1 MAKPQ
6 RPGKG
11 ESVLCLPRDYTVVDT
26 ETTGLSTESCCLIE
40 VSALRVR
47 EGRVAAEFST
57 LIRPPWREVQKN
69 GQWQQGYVDDFI
81 QGLTGITD
89 EMLEGAPL
97 PEEALPQ
104 VEDFLGRDL
113 LLGHNVGFDTA
124 FLYDS
129 FQKYLGRPLGN
140 NSLDQLRLARKLL
153 PQLPHHRLGDVA
165 AALGV
170 PYLGAHRALGDCRI
184 TQACYLALR
193 DLAHTRYTGEELARL
208 FDKKKKPPAPR
219 PAADPSHPFYGK
231 RVAFAGELSTLTRR
245 QAKELVQNA
254 GGIPADSPSGGPA
267 DYLVVG
273 GAALPVLRGKG
284 ATLLSEAAFLAL
296 AKGGGEPK

>member
-170 PYLGAHRALGDCRI
+170 PYEGAHRALADCWI
-184 TQACYLALR
+184 TYGCYEKLRALALSQGTEEEFLQR
-193 DLAHTRYTGEELARL
+193 FEKKQPPKPRYPGV
-208 FDKKKKPPAPR
+208 PG
-219 PAADPSHPFYGK
+219 HPFYQK
-231 RVAFAGELSTLTRR
+231 TLVLTGS
-245 QAKELVQNA
+245 LDTSQNREAVLRA
-254 GGIPADSPSGGPA
+254 GGKVGKEVAAGVDFVAIPAPGEKPLPGKEGGPSI
-267 DYLVVG
+267 LPQ
-273 GAALPVLRGKG
+273 GAFFR
-284 ATLLSEAAFLAL
+284 LL
-296 AKGGGEPK
+296 GQGQTP

>member
-153 PQLPHHRLGDVA
+153 PHLPHHRLGDVA

-170 PYLGAHRALGDCRI
+170 PYEGAHRALADCWI
-184 TQACYLALR
+184 TYGCYEKLRALALSQG
-193 DLAHTRYTGEELARL
+193 TEEEFLQR
-208 FDKKKKPPAPR
+208 FEKKKPPKPR
-219 PAADPSHPFYGK
+219 YPGVPGHPFYQK
-231 RVAFAGELSTLTRR
+231 TLVLTGS
-245 QAKELVQNA
+245 LDTSQNREAVLRA
-254 GGIPADSPSGGPA
+254 GGKVGKEVAAGVDFVAIPAPGEKPLPGKEGGP
-267 DYLVVG
+267 YILPQ
-273 GAALPVLRGKG
+273 GAFYR
-284 ATLLSEAAFLAL
+284 LLGQSQT
-296 AKGGGEPK
+296 P

>member
-69 GQWQQGYVDDFI
+69 GQWQEGYVDDFI

-104 VEDFLGRDL
+104 VEDFLGQDL

-140 NSLDQLRLARKLL
+140 NSLDQLRLARNLL

-170 PYLGAHRALGDCRI
+170 PYEGAHRALADCWI
-184 TQACYLALR
+184 TYGCYEKLRALALSQG
-193 DLAHTRYTGEELARL
+193 TEEEFLQR
-208 FDKKKKPPAPR
+208 FEKKKPPKPR
-219 PAADPSHPFYGK
+219 YPGVPGHPFYQK
-231 RVAFAGELSTLTRR
+231 TLVLTGR
-245 QAKELVQNA
+245 LDTPQNREAVLRA
-254 GGIPADSPSGGPA
+254 GGKVGKEVAAGVDFVAIPAPGEKPLPGKEGGPSI
-267 DYLVVG
+267 LPQ
-273 GAALPVLRGKG
+273 GAFYR
-284 ATLLSEAAFLAL
+284 LLGQSQT
-296 AKGGGEPK
+296 P

>member
-47 EGRVAAEFST
+47 QGRVAAEFST

-170 PYLGAHRALGDCRI
+170 PYEGAHRALADCWI
-184 TQACYLALR
+184 TYGCYEKLRALALSQG
-193 DLAHTRYTGEELARL
+193 TEEEFLQR
-208 FDKKKKPPAPR
+208 FEKKKPAKPR
-219 PAADPSHPFYGK
+219 YPGVPGHPFYQK
-231 RVAFAGELSTLTRR
+231 TLVLTGS
-245 QAKELVQNA
+245 LDTSQNREAVLRA
-254 GGIPADSPSGGPA
+254 GGKVGKEVAAGVDFVAIPAPGEKPLPGKEGGP
-267 DYLVVG
+267 YILPQ
-273 GAALPVLRGKG
+273 GAFYR
-284 ATLLSEAAFLAL
+284 LLGQSQT
-296 AKGGGEPK
+296 P

>member
-170 PYLGAHRALGDCRI
+170 PYQGAHRALADCWI
-184 TQACYLALR
+184 TYGCYEKLRALALSQG
-193 DLAHTRYTGEELARL
+193 TEEEFLRR
-208 FDKKKKPPAPR
+208 FEKKKPPKPR
-219 PAADPSHPFYGK
+219 YPGVPGHPFYQK
-231 RVAFAGELSTLTRR
+231 TLVLTGR
-245 QAKELVQNA
+245 LDTPQNREAVLRA
-254 GGIPADSPSGGPA
+254 GGKVGKEVAAGVDFVAIPAPGEKPLPGKEGGP
-267 DYLVVG
+267 YILPQ
-273 GAALPVLRGKG
+273 GAFYR
-284 ATLLSEAAFLAL
+284 LLGQSQT
-296 AKGGGEPK
+296 P

>member
-170 PYLGAHRALGDCRI
+170 PYQGAHRALADCWI
-184 TQACYLALR
+184 TYGCYEKLRALALSQG
-193 DLAHTRYTGEELARL
+193 TEEEFLRR
-208 FDKKKKPPAPR
+208 FEKKKSPKPRYPGVPG
-219 PAADPSHPFYGK
+219 HPFYQK
-231 RVAFAGELSTLTRR
+231 TLVLTGR
-245 QAKELVQNA
+245 LDTPQNREAVLRA
-254 GGIPADSPSGGPA
+254 GGKVGKEVAAGVDFVAIPAPGEKPLPGKEGGPSI
-267 DYLVVG
+267 
-273 GAALPVLRGKG
+273 LPQDVFYR
-284 ATLLSEAAFLAL
+284 LL
-296 AKGGGEPK
+296 GQGQTP

>member
-11 ESVLCLPRDYTVVDT
+11 ESVLCLPQDYTVVDT

-170 PYLGAHRALGDCRI
+170 PYEGAHRALADCWI
-184 TQACYLALR
+184 TYGCYEKLRALALSQG
-193 DLAHTRYTGEELARL
+193 TEEEFLQR
-208 FDKKKKPPAPR
+208 FEKKKPPKPR
-219 PAADPSHPFYGK
+219 YPGVPGHPFYQK
-231 RVAFAGELSTLTRR
+231 TLVLTGS
-245 QAKELVQNA
+245 LDTPQNREAVLRA
-254 GGIPADSPSGGPA
+254 GGKVGKEVAAGVDFVAIPAPGEKPLPGKEGGP
-267 DYLVVG
+267 YILPQ
-273 GAALPVLRGKG
+273 GAFYR
-284 ATLLSEAAFLAL
+284 LLGQSQT
-296 AKGGGEPK
+296 P

>member
-170 PYLGAHRALGDCRI
+170 PYQGAHRALADCWI
-184 TQACYLALR
+184 TYGCYEKLRALALSQG
-193 DLAHTRYTGEELARL
+193 TEEEFLQR
-208 FDKKKKPPAPR
+208 FEKKKPAKPR
-219 PAADPSHPFYGK
+219 YPGVPGHPFYQK
-231 RVAFAGELSTLTRR
+231 TLVLTGS
-245 QAKELVQNA
+245 LDTPQNREAVLRA
-254 GGIPADSPSGGPA
+254 GGKVGKEVAAGVDFVAIPAPGEKPLPGKEGGP
-267 DYLVVG
+267 YILPQ
-273 GAALPVLRGKG
+273 GAFYR
-284 ATLLSEAAFLAL
+284 LLGQSQT
-296 AKGGGEPK
+296 P

>member
-140 NSLDQLRLARKLL
+140 SSLDQLRLARKLL

-170 PYLGAHRALGDCRI
+170 PYQGAHRALADCWI
-184 TQACYLALR
+184 TYGCYEKLRALALSQG
-193 DLAHTRYTGEELARL
+193 TEEEFLRR
-208 FDKKKKPPAPR
+208 FEKKKPPKPR
-219 PAADPSHPFYGK
+219 YPGVPGHPFYQK
-231 RVAFAGELSTLTRR
+231 TLVLTGS
-245 QAKELVQNA
+245 LDTSQNREAVLRA
-254 GGIPADSPSGGPA
+254 GGNVGKEVAAGVDFVAIPAPGEKPLPGKEGGP
-267 DYLVVG
+267 YILPQ
-273 GAALPVLRGKG
+273 GAFYR
-284 ATLLSEAAFLAL
+284 LL
-296 AKGGGEPK
+296 GQGQTP

>member
-140 NSLDQLRLARKLL
+140 SSLDQLRLARKLL

-170 PYLGAHRALGDCRI
+170 PYQGAHRALADCWI
-184 TQACYLALR
+184 TYGCYEKLRALALSQG
-193 DLAHTRYTGEELARL
+193 TEEEFLQR
-208 FDKKKKPPAPR
+208 FEKKKPPKPR
-219 PAADPSHPFYGK
+219 YPGVPGHPFYQK
-231 RVAFAGELSTLTRR
+231 TLVLTGS
-245 QAKELVQNA
+245 LDTSQNREAVLRA
-254 GGIPADSPSGGPA
+254 GGKVGKEVAAGVDFVAIPAPGEKPLPGKEGGP
-267 DYLVVG
+267 YILPQ
-273 GAALPVLRGKG
+273 GAFYR
-284 ATLLSEAAFLAL
+284 LLGQSQT
-296 AKGGGEPK
+296 P

>member
-26 ETTGLSTESCCLIE
+26 ETTGLSSESCCLIE

-170 PYLGAHRALGDCRI
+170 PYQGAHRALADCWI
-184 TQACYLALR
+184 TYGCYEKLRALALSQG
-193 DLAHTRYTGEELARL
+193 TEEEFLQR
-208 FDKKKKPPAPR
+208 FEKKKPPKPR
-219 PAADPSHPFYGK
+219 YPGVPGHPFYQK
-231 RVAFAGELSTLTRR
+231 TLVLTGR
-245 QAKELVQNA
+245 LDTPQNREAVLRA
-254 GGIPADSPSGGPA
+254 GGKVGKEVAAGVDFVAIPAPGEKPLPGKEGGP
-267 DYLVVG
+267 YILPQ
-273 GAALPVLRGKG
+273 GAFYR
-284 ATLLSEAAFLAL
+284 LLGQSQT
-296 AKGGGEPK
+296 P

>member
-47 EGRVAAEFST
+47 QGRVAAEFST

-69 GQWQQGYVDDFI
+69 GQWQEGYVDDFI

-104 VEDFLGRDL
+104 VEAFLGQDL

-170 PYLGAHRALGDCRI
+170 PYEGAHRALADCWI
-184 TQACYLALR
+184 TYGCYEKLRALALSQG
-193 DLAHTRYTGEELARL
+193 TEEEFLQR
-208 FDKKKKPPAPR
+208 FEKKKSPKPRYPGVPG
-219 PAADPSHPFYGK
+219 HPFYQK
-231 RVAFAGELSTLTRR
+231 TLVLTGS
-245 QAKELVQNA
+245 LDTPQNREAVLRA
-254 GGIPADSPSGGPA
+254 GGKVGKEVAAGVDFVAIPAPGEKPLPGKEGDPSI
-267 DYLVVG
+267 
-273 GAALPVLRGKG
+273 LPQDAFYR
-284 ATLLSEAAFLAL
+284 LL
-296 AKGGGEPK
+296 GQGQTP

>member
-140 NSLDQLRLARKLL
+140 SSLDQLRLARKLL

-170 PYLGAHRALGDCRI
+170 PYEGAHRALADCWI
-184 TQACYLALR
+184 TYGCYEKLRALALSQG
-193 DLAHTRYTGEELARL
+193 TEEEFLQR
-208 FDKKKKPPAPR
+208 FEKKKSPKPRYPGVPG
-219 PAADPSHPFYGK
+219 HPFYQK
-231 RVAFAGELSTLTRR
+231 TLVLTGS
-245 QAKELVQNA
+245 LDTPQNREAVLRA
-254 GGIPADSPSGGPA
+254 GGKVGKEVAAGVDFVAIPAPGEKPLPGKEGGP
-267 DYLVVG
+267 YILPQ
-273 GAALPVLRGKG
+273 GAFYR
-284 ATLLSEAAFLAL
+284 LLGQSQT
-296 AKGGGEPK
+296 P

>member
-97 PEEALPQ
+97 PEETLPQ

-170 PYLGAHRALGDCRI
+170 PYEGAHRALADCWI
-184 TQACYLALR
+184 TYGCYEKLRALALSQG
-193 DLAHTRYTGEELARL
+193 TEEEFLQR
-208 FDKKKKPPAPR
+208 FEKKKPAKPR
-219 PAADPSHPFYGK
+219 YPGVPGHPFYQK
-231 RVAFAGELSTLTRR
+231 TLVLTGS
-245 QAKELVQNA
+245 LDTPQNREAVLRA
-254 GGIPADSPSGGPA
+254 GGKVGKEVAAGVDFVAIPAPGEKPLPGKEGGP
-267 DYLVVG
+267 YILPQ
-273 GAALPVLRGKG
+273 GAFYR
-284 ATLLSEAAFLAL
+284 LLGQSQT
-296 AKGGGEPK
+296 P

>member
-47 EGRVAAEFST
+47 EGRVTAEFST

-69 GQWQQGYVDDFI
+69 GQWQEGYVDDFI

-153 PQLPHHRLGDVA
+153 PHLPHHRLGDVA

-170 PYLGAHRALGDCRI
+170 PYQGAHRALADCWI
-184 TQACYLALR
+184 TYGCYEKLRALALSQG
-193 DLAHTRYTGEELARL
+193 TEEEFLQR
-208 FDKKKKPPAPR
+208 FEKKKSPKPRYPGVPG
-219 PAADPSHPFYGK
+219 HPFYQK
-231 RVAFAGELSTLTRR
+231 TLVLTGS
-245 QAKELVQNA
+245 LDTSQNREAVLRA
-254 GGIPADSPSGGPA
+254 GGKVGKEVAAGVDFVAIPAPGEKPLPGKEGGPSI
-267 DYLVVG
+267 LPQ
-273 GAALPVLRGKG
+273 GAFYR
-284 ATLLSEAAFLAL
+284 LL
-296 AKGGGEPK
+296 GQGQTP

>member
-153 PQLPHHRLGDVA
+153 PHLPHHRLGDVA

-170 PYLGAHRALGDCRI
+170 PYQGAHRALADCWI
-184 TQACYLALR
+184 TYGCYEKLRALALSQG
-193 DLAHTRYTGEELARL
+193 TEEEFLQR
-208 FDKKKKPPAPR
+208 FEKKKSPKPRYPGVPG
-219 PAADPSHPFYGK
+219 HPFYQK
-231 RVAFAGELSTLTRR
+231 TLVLIGSLDTP
-245 QAKELVQNA
+245 QNREAVLRA
-254 GGIPADSPSGGPA
+254 GGKVGKEVAAGVDFVAIPAPGEKPLPGKEGGPSI
-267 DYLVVG
+267 LPQ
-273 GAALPVLRGKG
+273 GAFYR
-284 ATLLSEAAFLAL
+284 LL
-296 AKGGGEPK
+296 GQGQTP

>member
-11 ESVLCLPRDYTVVDT
+11 ESVLCLPQDYTVVDT

-69 GQWQQGYVDDFI
+69 GQWQEGYVDDFI

-104 VEDFLGRDL
+104 VEAFLGQDL

-129 FQKYLGRPLGN
+129 FQRYLGRPLGN

-170 PYLGAHRALGDCRI
+170 PYEGAHRALADCWI
-184 TQACYLALR
+184 TYGCYEKLRALALSQG
-193 DLAHTRYTGEELARL
+193 TEEEFLQR
-208 FDKKKKPPAPR
+208 FEKKKSPKPRYPGVPG
-219 PAADPSHPFYGK
+219 HPFYQK
-231 RVAFAGELSTLTRR
+231 TLVLTGS
-245 QAKELVQNA
+245 LDTSQNREAVLRA
-254 GGIPADSPSGGPA
+254 GGKVGKEVAAGVDFVAIPAPGEKPLPGKEGGPSI
-267 DYLVVG
+267 LPQ
-273 GAALPVLRGKG
+273 GAFYR
-284 ATLLSEAAFLAL
+284 LL
-296 AKGGGEPK
+296 GQGQTP

>member
-170 PYLGAHRALGDCRI
+170 PYQGAHRALADCWI
-184 TQACYLALR
+184 TYGCYEKLRALALSQG
-193 DLAHTRYTGEELARL
+193 TEEEFLRR
-208 FDKKKKPPAPR
+208 FEKKKSPKPRYPGVPG
-219 PAADPSHPFYGK
+219 HPFYQK
-231 RVAFAGELSTLTRR
+231 TLVLTGS
-245 QAKELVQNA
+245 LDTPQNREAVLRA
-254 GGIPADSPSGGPA
+254 GGKVGKEVAAGVDFVAIPAPGEKPLPGKEGGP
-267 DYLVVG
+267 YILPQ
-273 GAALPVLRGKG
+273 GAFYR
-284 ATLLSEAAFLAL
+284 LLGQSQT
-296 AKGGGEPK
+296 P

>member
-11 ESVLCLPRDYTVVDT
+11 ESVLCLPQDYTVVDT

-69 GQWQQGYVDDFI
+69 GQWQEGYVDDFI

-104 VEDFLGRDL
+104 VEEFLGRDL

-140 NSLDQLRLARKLL
+140 NSLDQLRLARNLL

-170 PYLGAHRALGDCRI
+170 PYQGAHRALADCWI
-184 TQACYLALR
+184 TYGCYEKLRALALSQG
-193 DLAHTRYTGEELARL
+193 TEEEFLQR
-208 FDKKKKPPAPR
+208 FEKKKPPKPR
-219 PAADPSHPFYGK
+219 YPGVPGHPFYQK
-231 RVAFAGELSTLTRR
+231 TLVLTGS
-245 QAKELVQNA
+245 LDTPQNREAVLRA
-254 GGIPADSPSGGPA
+254 GGKVGKEVAAGVDFVAIPAPGEKPLHGKEGGPSI
-267 DYLVVG
+267 LPQ
-273 GAALPVLRGKG
+273 GAFYR
-284 ATLLSEAAFLAL
+284 LL
-296 AKGGGEPK
+296 GQGQTP

>member
-153 PQLPHHRLGDVA
+153 PHLPHHRLGDVA

-170 PYLGAHRALGDCRI
+170 PYEGAHRALADCWI
-184 TQACYLALR
+184 TYGCYEKLRALALSQGTEDEFLR
-193 DLAHTRYTGEELARL
+193 RFE
-208 FDKKKKPPAPR
+208 KKKSPKPCYPGVPG
-219 PAADPSHPFYGK
+219 HPFYQK
-231 RVAFAGELSTLTRR
+231 TLVLTGS
-245 QAKELVQNA
+245 LDTPQNREAVLRA
-254 GGIPADSPSGGPA
+254 GGKVGKEVAAGVDFVAIPAPGEKPLPGKEGGPSI
-267 DYLVVG
+267 LPQ
-273 GAALPVLRGKG
+273 GAFYR
-284 ATLLSEAAFLAL
+284 LLGQSQT
-296 AKGGGEPK
+296 P

>member
-170 PYLGAHRALGDCRI
+170 PYQGAHRALADCWI
-184 TQACYLALR
+184 TYGCYEKLRALALSQG
-193 DLAHTRYTGEELARL
+193 TEEEFLQR
-208 FDKKKKPPAPR
+208 FEKKKPPKPR
-219 PAADPSHPFYGK
+219 YPGVPGHPFYQK
-231 RVAFAGELSTLTRR
+231 TLVLTGS
-245 QAKELVQNA
+245 LDTPQNREAVLRA
-254 GGIPADSPSGGPA
+254 GGKVGKEVAAGVDFVAIPAPGEKPLPGKEGGP
-267 DYLVVG
+267 YILPQ
-273 GAALPVLRGKG
+273 GAFYR
-284 ATLLSEAAFLAL
+284 LLGQSQT
-296 AKGGGEPK
+296 P

>member
-170 PYLGAHRALGDCRI
+170 PYEGAHRALADCWI
-184 TQACYLALR
+184 SYGCYEKLRALALSQG
-193 DLAHTRYTGEELARL
+193 TEEEFLQR
-208 FDKKKKPPAPR
+208 FEKKKSAKPRYPGVPG
-219 PAADPSHPFYGK
+219 HPFYQK
-231 RVAFAGELSTLTRR
+231 TLVLTGS
-245 QAKELVQNA
+245 LDTSQNREAVLRA
-254 GGIPADSPSGGPA
+254 GGKVGKEVAAGVDFVAIPAPGEKPLPGKEGGPSI
-267 DYLVVG
+267 LPQ
-273 GAALPVLRGKG
+273 GAFYR
-284 ATLLSEAAFLAL
+284 LL
-296 AKGGGEPK
+296 GQGQTP

>member
-47 EGRVAAEFST
+47 EGRVAADFST

-69 GQWQQGYVDDFI
+69 GQWQEGYVDDFI

-104 VEDFLGRDL
+104 VEDFLGGDL

-170 PYLGAHRALGDCRI
+170 PYQGAHRALADCWI
-184 TQACYLALR
+184 TYGCYEKLRALALSQG
-193 DLAHTRYTGEELARL
+193 TEEEFLQR
-208 FDKKKKPPAPR
+208 FEKKKSPKPRYPGVPG
-219 PAADPSHPFYGK
+219 HPFYQK
-231 RVAFAGELSTLTRR
+231 TLVLTGS
-245 QAKELVQNA
+245 LDTPQNREAVLRA
-254 GGIPADSPSGGPA
+254 GGKVGKEVAAGVDFVAIPAPGEKPLPGKEGGPSI
-267 DYLVVG
+267 LPQ
-273 GAALPVLRGKG
+273 GAFYR
-284 ATLLSEAAFLAL
+284 LL
-296 AKGGGEPK
+296 GQGQTP

>member
-113 LLGHNVGFDTA
+113 LLGHNVGFATA

-153 PQLPHHRLGDVA
+153 PQLSHHRLGDVA

-170 PYLGAHRALGDCRI
+170 PYQGAHRALADCWI
-184 TQACYLALR
+184 TYGCYEKLRALALSQG
-193 DLAHTRYTGEELARL
+193 TEEEFLQR
-208 FDKKKKPPAPR
+208 FEKKKPPKPR
-219 PAADPSHPFYGK
+219 YPGVPGHPFYQK
-231 RVAFAGELSTLTRR
+231 TLVLTGS
-245 QAKELVQNA
+245 LDTSQNREAVLRA
-254 GGIPADSPSGGPA
+254 GGKVGKEVAAGVDFVAIPAPGEKPLPGKEGGP
-267 DYLVVG
+267 YILPQ
-273 GAALPVLRGKG
+273 GAFYR
-284 ATLLSEAAFLAL
+284 LLGQSQT
-296 AKGGGEPK
+296 P

>member
-153 PQLPHHRLGDVA
+153 PHLPHHRLGDVA

-170 PYLGAHRALGDCRI
+170 PYQGAHRALADCWI
-184 TQACYLALR
+184 TYGCYEKLRALALSQG
-193 DLAHTRYTGEELARL
+193 TEEEFLQR
-208 FDKKKKPPAPR
+208 FEKKKPPKPR
-219 PAADPSHPFYGK
+219 YPGVPGHPFYQK
-231 RVAFAGELSTLTRR
+231 TLVLTGS
-245 QAKELVQNA
+245 LDTSQNREAVLRA
-254 GGIPADSPSGGPA
+254 GGKVGKEVAAGVDFVVIPAPGEKPLPGKEGGP
-267 DYLVVG
+267 YILPQ
-273 GAALPVLRGKG
+273 GAFYR
-284 ATLLSEAAFLAL
+284 LLGQSQT
-296 AKGGGEPK
+296 P

>member
-26 ETTGLSTESCCLIE
+26 ETTGLSSESCCLIE

-170 PYLGAHRALGDCRI
+170 PYQGAHRALADCWI
-184 TQACYLALR
+184 TYGCYEKLRALALSQG
-193 DLAHTRYTGEELARL
+193 TEEEFLRR
-208 FDKKKKPPAPR
+208 FEKKKPPKPR
-219 PAADPSHPFYGK
+219 YPGVPGHPFYQK
-231 RVAFAGELSTLTRR
+231 TLVLTGR
-245 QAKELVQNA
+245 LDTPQNREAVLRA
-254 GGIPADSPSGGPA
+254 GGKVGKEVAAGVDFVAIPAPGEKPLPGKEGGPSI
-267 DYLVVG
+267 LPQ
-273 GAALPVLRGKG
+273 GAFYR
-284 ATLLSEAAFLAL
+284 LL
-296 AKGGGEPK
+296 GQGQTP

>member
-47 EGRVAAEFST
+47 EGQVAAEFST

-170 PYLGAHRALGDCRI
+170 PYQGAHRALADCWI
-184 TQACYLALR
+184 TYGCYEKLRALALSQG
-193 DLAHTRYTGEELARL
+193 TEEEFLQR
-208 FDKKKKPPAPR
+208 FEKKKPPKPR
-219 PAADPSHPFYGK
+219 YPGVPGHPFYQK
-231 RVAFAGELSTLTRR
+231 TLVLTGS
-245 QAKELVQNA
+245 LDTSQNREAVLRA
-254 GGIPADSPSGGPA
+254 GGKVGKEVAAGVDFVAIPAPGEKPLPGKEGGPSI
-267 DYLVVG
+267 LPQ
-273 GAALPVLRGKG
+273 GAFYR
-284 ATLLSEAAFLAL
+284 LL
-296 AKGGGEPK
+296 GQGQTP

>member
-140 NSLDQLRLARKLL
+140 SSLDQLRLARKLL

-170 PYLGAHRALGDCRI
+170 PYQGAHRALADCWI
-184 TQACYLALR
+184 TYGCYEKLRALALSQG
-193 DLAHTRYTGEELARL
+193 TEEEFLQR
-208 FDKKKKPPAPR
+208 FEKKKPAKPR
-219 PAADPSHPFYGK
+219 YPGVPGHPFYQK
-231 RVAFAGELSTLTRR
+231 TLVLTGS
-245 QAKELVQNA
+245 LDTSQNREAVLRA
-254 GGIPADSPSGGPA
+254 GGKVGKEVAAGVDFVAIPAPGEKPLPGKEGGP
-267 DYLVVG
+267 YILPQ
-273 GAALPVLRGKG
+273 GAFYR
-284 ATLLSEAAFLAL
+284 LLGQSQT
-296 AKGGGEPK
+296 P

>member
-11 ESVLCLPRDYTVVDT
+11 ESVLCQPRDDTVVDT
-26 ETTGLSTESCCLIE
+26 ETTGLSTGSCCLIG

-47 EGRVAAEFST
+47 EGRVAAESST

-104 VEDFLGRDL
+104 VEDFLARDL

-170 PYLGAHRALGDCRI
+170 PYQGAHRALADCWI
-184 TQACYLALR
+184 TYGCYEKLRALALSQG
-193 DLAHTRYTGEELARL
+193 TEEEFLQR
-208 FDKKKKPPAPR
+208 FEKKKPPKPR
-219 PAADPSHPFYGK
+219 YPGVPGHPFYQK
-231 RVAFAGELSTLTRR
+231 TLVLTGS
-245 QAKELVQNA
+245 LDTSQNREAVLRA
-254 GGIPADSPSGGPA
+254 GGKVGKEVAAGVDFVAIPAPGEKPLPGKEGGPSI
-267 DYLVVG
+267 LPQ
-273 GAALPVLRGKG
+273 GAFYR
-284 ATLLSEAAFLAL
+284 LL
-296 AKGGGEPK
+296 GQGQTP

>member
-26 ETTGLSTESCCLIE
+26 ETTGLSTESCCLTE

-170 PYLGAHRALGDCRI
+170 PYEGAHRALADCWI
-184 TQACYLALR
+184 TYGCYEKLRALALSQG
-193 DLAHTRYTGEELARL
+193 TEEEFLQR
-208 FDKKKKPPAPR
+208 FEKKKPPKPR
-219 PAADPSHPFYGK
+219 YPGVPGHPFYQK
-231 RVAFAGELSTLTRR
+231 TLVLTGS
-245 QAKELVQNA
+245 LDTSQNREAVLRA
-254 GGIPADSPSGGPA
+254 GGKVGKEVAAGVDFVAIPAPGEKPLPGKEGGPSI
-267 DYLVVG
+267 
-273 GAALPVLRGKG
+273 LPQDVFYR
-284 ATLLSEAAFLAL
+284 LL
-296 AKGGGEPK
+296 GQGQTP

>member
-97 PEEALPQ
+97 PEKALPQ

-170 PYLGAHRALGDCRI
+170 PYQGAHRALADCWI
-184 TQACYLALR
+184 TYGCYEKLRALALSQG
-193 DLAHTRYTGEELARL
+193 TEEEFLQR
-208 FDKKKKPPAPR
+208 FEKKKPPKPR
-219 PAADPSHPFYGK
+219 YPGVPGHPFYQK
-231 RVAFAGELSTLTRR
+231 TLVLTGS
-245 QAKELVQNA
+245 LDTSQNREAVLRA
-254 GGIPADSPSGGPA
+254 GGKVGKEVAAGVDFVAIPAPGEKPLPGKEGGP
-267 DYLVVG
+267 YILPQ
-273 GAALPVLRGKG
+273 GAFYR
-284 ATLLSEAAFLAL
+284 LLGQSQT
-296 AKGGGEPK
+296 P

>member
-69 GQWQQGYVDDFI
+69 GQWQEGYVDDFI

-170 PYLGAHRALGDCRI
+170 PYEGAHRALADCWI
-184 TQACYLALR
+184 TYGCYEKLRALALSQG
-193 DLAHTRYTGEELARL
+193 TEEEFLQR
-208 FDKKKKPPAPR
+208 FEKKKSPKPRYPGVPG
-219 PAADPSHPFYGK
+219 HPFYQK
-231 RVAFAGELSTLTRR
+231 TLVLTGS
-245 QAKELVQNA
+245 LDTSQNREAVLRA
-254 GGIPADSPSGGPA
+254 GGKVGKEVAAGVDFVAIPAPGEKPLPGKEGGP
-267 DYLVVG
+267 YILPQ
-273 GAALPVLRGKG
+273 GAFYR
-284 ATLLSEAAFLAL
+284 LLGQSQT
-296 AKGGGEPK
+296 P

>member
-153 PQLPHHRLGDVA
+153 PHLPHHRLGDVA

-170 PYLGAHRALGDCRI
+170 PYQGAHRALADCWI
-184 TQACYLALR
+184 TYGCYEKLRALALSQG
-193 DLAHTRYTGEELARL
+193 TEEEFLQR
-208 FDKKKKPPAPR
+208 FEKKKSPKPHYPGVPG
-219 PAADPSHPFYGK
+219 HPFYQK
-231 RVAFAGELSTLTRR
+231 TLVLTGR
-245 QAKELVQNA
+245 LDTPQNREAVLRA
-254 GGIPADSPSGGPA
+254 GGKVGKEVAAGVDFVAIPAPGEKPLPGKEGGPSI
-267 DYLVVG
+267 
-273 GAALPVLRGKG
+273 LPQDVFYR
-284 ATLLSEAAFLAL
+284 LL
-296 AKGGGEPK
+296 GQGQTP

>member
-47 EGRVAAEFST
+47 QGRVAAEFST

-69 GQWQQGYVDDFI
+69 GQWQEGYVDDFI

-97 PEEALPQ
+97 PEETLPQ

-170 PYLGAHRALGDCRI
+170 PYEGAHRALADCWI
-184 TQACYLALR
+184 TYGCYEKLRALALSQG
-193 DLAHTRYTGEELARL
+193 TEEEFLQR
-208 FDKKKKPPAPR
+208 FEKKKPPKPR
-219 PAADPSHPFYGK
+219 YPGVPGHPFYQK
-231 RVAFAGELSTLTRR
+231 TLVLTGR
-245 QAKELVQNA
+245 LDTPQNREAVLRA
-254 GGIPADSPSGGPA
+254 GGKVGKEVAAGVDFVAIPAPGEKPLPGKEGGPSI
-267 DYLVVG
+267 
-273 GAALPVLRGKG
+273 LPQDVFYR
-284 ATLLSEAAFLAL
+284 LL
-296 AKGGGEPK
+296 GQGQTP

>member
-140 NSLDQLRLARKLL
+140 SSLDQLRLARKLL

-170 PYLGAHRALGDCRI
+170 PYEGAHRALADCWI
-184 TQACYLALR
+184 TYGCYEKLRALALSR
-193 DLAHTRYTGEELARL
+193 GTEEDFLRL
-208 FDKKKKPPAPR
+208 FEKKKPPKPR
-219 PAADPSHPFYGK
+219 YPGVPGHPFYK
-231 RVAFAGELSTLTRR
+231 RTLVLTGS
-245 QAKELVQNA
+245 LDTPQNREAVLRA
-254 GGIPADSPSGGPA
+254 GGKVGKEVAAGVDFVAIPAPGEKPLPGKKGGP
-267 DYLVVG
+267 YILPQ
-273 GAALPVLRGKG
+273 GAFYR
-284 ATLLSEAAFLAL
+284 LLGQSQT
-296 AKGGGEPK
+296 P

>member
-1 MAKPQ
+1 M
-6 RPGKG
+6 
-11 ESVLCLPRDYTVVDT
+11 VDT

-153 PQLPHHRLGDVA
+153 PQLSHHRLGDVA

-170 PYLGAHRALGDCRI
+170 PYQGAHRALADCWI
-184 TQACYLALR
+184 TYGCYEKLRALALSQG
-193 DLAHTRYTGEELARL
+193 TEEEFLQR
-208 FDKKKKPPAPR
+208 FEKKKPPKPR
-219 PAADPSHPFYGK
+219 YPGVPGHPFYQK
-231 RVAFAGELSTLTRR
+231 TLVLTGS
-245 QAKELVQNA
+245 LDTSQNREAVLRA
-254 GGIPADSPSGGPA
+254 GGKVGKEVAAGVDFVAIPAPGEKPLPGKEGGP
-267 DYLVVG
+267 YILPQ
-273 GAALPVLRGKG
+273 GAFYR
-284 ATLLSEAAFLAL
+284 LLGQSQT
-296 AKGGGEPK
+296 P